1 MPPEQPSEPS
11 CRPLILKIVA
21 GYAGLLLLWVLLSDW
36 APKFLLSDEAIG
48 NLTTQL
54 HQWFL
59 AIELEQ
65 PAVFA
70 EFLRTSFWI
79 ALDIMVL
86 LLITV
91 GALLIRWQRA
101 QPKLREEQ
109 KLLAQY
115 KTIFNNAM
123 VGIVY
128 LKHRRVVSCN
138 RRFEEIFGYGP
149 GELIGASSARFY
161 KSHESFELI
170 GREAYRALGG
180 NRNYGTETIFKH
192 KDGSPFP
199 GALNGCVI
207 DPDQPHEGSIW
218 IYADISERY
227 NAEQKANKLLQAVEQ
242 SPLPIII
249 TNREGIIEYVNPRF
263 STITG
268 YSFDEVIGQHPRLL
282 KADESTA
289 DIYNE
294 LWATILAGHEWRGE
308 KRSRR
313 KNGDLFWEETTIGP
327 VFDAKGNTSHFV
339 AIMED
344 ITVRK
349 AIKQQLEDQRENLE
363 ALVSQRTGELSAA
376 LEAARQADQSKDAF
390 LANMSHELRTPL
402 NAVIG
407 MANLAR
413 GMSKE
418 ALQQNYLDKIITS
431 GKHLNRIIN
440 DLLDLSKIA
449 AGHLEFEHIDFRLS
463 ELIARCNS
471 IMAHRAASKGLKLS
485 DWIDPVVPDHLLGDP
500 ARIEQILLNL
510 ISNAIKFTQ
519 QGGIK
524 VHVKLIACNADRL
537 CLEFSVEDSGIGM
550 RPEDMAHLFEPFAQ
564 ADASTSR
571 KYGGTGLGLAIS
583 RRLARMM
590 GGDICITSQLGV
602 GSTFNV
608 TLWLAEGQT
617 QDLQAMDTM
626 NKLAATEALP
636 DAYENARL
644 LVVEDQA
651 LNREI
656 VEALLA
662 AVGITPTMA
671 ENGQEAIDILNASG
685 PDAFDLV
692 LMDVQMPVMD
702 GLTATR
708 ILRGTPAFGKLPIIG
723 LTAHTMEHEKKIS
736 AEAGMNDHIGKPFD
750 NPGFY
755 RTLARWMPVVK
766 QKTASLAAPASSVP
780 AASPQAPA
788 EAEGN
793 LNSLTGIDTVNAL
806 ARFKGKEDRYR
817 FWLTDFI
824 NTANKIPDEIRGEIA
839 NHHLDLAEKLA
850 HSFKGRVGMLGMT
863 DIHALVSTL
872 EQRLRDGS
880 ATAELVDALQQSIEQ
895 MRNQLLKVLASQN
908 QTAAPAGEVVVNTET
923 NTVNNAVTNV
933 ASHAVTDP
941 VALENVSWSESYS
954 VGMPKMDA
962 QHKKLIGIINHLADC
977 QRRSINAQTATQTL
991 EAKNAFHQAL
1001 GEMFDYTQYHFKA
1014 EELYLRE
1021 IGYPLIQAHER
1032 EHATFI
1038 EKLAELSMSAIDGD
1052 LDMYGVHQYLKNWL
1066 FGHILKSDMSYR
1078 QFAEASGH
1086 ASVNHPA
1093 I

>member
-11 CRPLILKIVA
+11 CRALILKIVA
-21 GYAGLLLLWVLLSDW
+21 GYAVLLLLWLLLSDW

-59 AIELEQ
+59 AVELHQ
-65 PAVFA
+65 PGVFA

-79 ALDIMVL
+79 ALGIIVL
-86 LLITV
+86 LVITV
-91 GALLIRWQRA
+91 GALLIRRQRA

-109 KLLAQY
+109 KRFAQY

-180 NRNYGTETIFKH
+180 NRNYGTETIFKR

-242 SPLPIII
+242 SPLSIII

-282 KADESTA
+282 KADESAA

-376 LEAARQADQSKDAF
+376 LDAARQADQSKDAF

-418 ALQQNYLDKIITS
+418 TLQQNYLDKIITS

-440 DLLDLSKIA
+440 DLLDLSKIV

-463 ELIARCNS
+463 ELISRCNS

-485 DWIDPVVPDHLLGDP
+485 DWIDPVVPDSLLGDP

-510 ISNAIKFTQ
+510 ISNAIKFTER
-519 QGGIK
+519 GGIK
-524 VHVKLIACNADRL
+524 VHVKLITCNAERL

-550 RPEDMAHLFEPFAQ
+550 RTEDMAHLFEPFTQ

-590 GGDICITSQLGV
+590 GGDISIASQVGV
-602 GSTFNV
+602 GTIFNV
-608 TLWLAEGQT
+608 TLWLAEGKT
-617 QDLQAMDTM
+617 QDLQAIDTM
-626 NKLAATEALP
+626 NKLATTEALP

-644 LVVEDQA
+644 LVVEDQP

-671 ENGQEAIDILNASG
+671 ENGQAAIDILNVSG

-766 QKTASLAAPASSVP
+766 QKAASRAAPAAIREAP
-780 AASPQAPA
+780 AAA
-788 EAEGN
+788 EDN
-793 LNSLTGIDTVNAL
+793 LNSLSGIDTVNAL

-824 NTANKIPDEIRGEIA
+824 STANKIPDEIRGEIA

-880 ATAELVDALQQSIEQ
+880 ATAELVDALEQSIEQ
-895 MRNQLLKVLASQN
+895 MRDQLLKVLAPQN
-908 QTAAPAGEVVVNTET
+908 LTAAPASEV
-923 NTVNNAVTNV
+923 
-933 ASHAVTDP
+933 

-954 VGMPKMDA
+954 VGMPQMDA
-962 QHKKLIGIINHLADC
+962 QHKQLIAIINQLADC
-977 QRRSINAQTATQTL
+977 QRRSINAQTTTQTL

-1001 GEMFDYTQYHFKA
+1001 SEMFDYTQNHFKA
-1014 EELYLRE
+1014 EELYLQE
-1021 IGYPLIQAHER
+1021 IGYPQIQAHEC

-1038 EKLAELSMSAIDGD
+1038 EKLAELSISAIDGD

-1066 FGHILKSDMSYR
+1066 FGHILKSDMNYR
-1078 QFAEASGH
+1078 QFADASGH
-1086 ASVNHPA
+1086 ASVNHHT